1 VLPGGV
7 GGVRLLTVGGGGV
20 DADSVWKEGSRVGGK
35 EESGDQ
41 KQSVQGVDVGRADY
55 PEGVQ
60 NSMGRTAEGPK

>member
-1 VLPGGV
+1 M
-7 GGVRLLTVGGGGV
+7 LTVGWV
-20 DADSVWKEGSRVGGK
+20 DADSVWREGGRSGGK

>member
-1 VLPGGV
+1 MLPGGV
-7 GGVRLLTVGGGGV
+7 GGVRLLTVGGGV